1 MLVHLGDTN
10 LVEAVVGWARQLA
23 AVVVEIE
30 VHPQVLALLV
40 VGALERWVVW
50 EALPGLG

>member
-1 MLVHLGDTN
+1 MQVGDRSR
-10 LVEAVVGWARQLA
+10 VEAVVGWARQLA